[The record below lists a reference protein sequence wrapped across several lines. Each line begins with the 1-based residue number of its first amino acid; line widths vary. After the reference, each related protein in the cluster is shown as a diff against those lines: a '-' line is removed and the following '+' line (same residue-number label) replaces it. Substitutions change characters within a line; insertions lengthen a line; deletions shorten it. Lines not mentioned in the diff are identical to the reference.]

1 MNYAFYNHFLKN
13 RFSFLSLSWCWYV
26 TCYTRL
32 HMFGCISTPFVSN
45 YLELKRNRSWNM
57 RSYVKKYI
65 FVLLDIQHYNWKC
78 THMCRFISIYDYVS
92 EYKVFNWIKMWMM
105 KPTWPHFIICW
116 YYECLFS
123 IKVLFL
129 CWFLSATYL
138 YWFIIV
144 ASVVRLEIN
153 WFALRKS

>member
-1 MNYAFYNHFLKN
+1 MNKRRTTILSNVMYIFINKTANNIKRWKSFVNYAFYNHFLKN

-105 KPTWPHFIICW
+105 KPTWPHFIIC
-116 YYECLFS
+116 F
-123 IKVLFL
+123 
-129 CWFLSATYL
+129 T
-138 YWFIIV
+138 
-144 ASVVRLEIN
+144 SVY
-153 WFALRKS
+153 FQ

>member
-1 MNYAFYNHFLKN
+1 MKPLIILNVENLLWIMLFIIISYKIDSL
-13 RFSFLSLSWCWYV
+13 FLSLSWCWYV

-116 YYECLFS
+116 Y
-123 IKVLFL
+123 I
-129 CWFLSATYL
+129 T
-138 YWFIIV
+138 
-144 ASVVRLEIN
+144 SVY
-153 WFALRKS
+153 FQ